1 MELLDFAVEVTK
13 DAGRLLLEKFG
24 HLKAT
29 EIGYKERRRNLVTIA
44 DTASERL
51 IVGRIKVEYPKHGIL
66 AEESEHVRTD
76 SEEIWI
82 IDPLDGTVNYA
93 HGFPTFSV
101 SVAFAVNWRIEVGV
115 VYSPYSDEL
124 FYAERGRGAFLN
136 GERIVVSE
144 VDELSRALLA
154 TGFAYIRDVTEH
166 NNLSNFNRL
175 NLKAE
180 GVRRL
185 GSAALDLAYLAA
197 GRLDGFW
204 ELFLSPWDVAAG
216 SLLVE
221 EAGGVVTDIAGG
233 GDFLFGYNIVA
244 TNGRIH
250 DELRNNLEPFPSG
263 IRYEIS

>member
-1 MELLDFAVEVTK
+1 MDFAIDLAK
-13 DAGRLLLEKFG
+13 DAGKLLLQKFG
-24 HLKAT
+24 HLRSG
-29 EIGYKERRRNLVTIA
+29 EMGYKGKRNLVTVA
-44 DTASERL
+44 DTDTEKMIIER
-51 IVGRIKVEYPKHGIL
+51 IRKAYPEHGIL
-66 AEESEHVRTD
+66 AEESEAVRTD
-76 SEEIWI
+76 SESVWI

-101 SVAFAVNWRIEVGV
+101 SIAFAVRWRIDVGV
-115 VYSPYSDEL
+115 VYSPYTDEL
-124 FYAERGRGAFLN
+124 FYAERGGGAFFN
-136 GERIVVSE
+136 GSKMSVSE
-144 VDELSRALLA
+144 TDDLSRALLA
-154 TGFAYIRDVTEH
+154 TGFAYIREFTEH

-233 GDFLFGYNIVA
+233 DDYLFGYNIVA
-244 TNGRIH
+244 SNGRIH
-250 DELRNNLEPFPSG
+250 EELRNNLEPFPAK
-263 IRYEIS
+263 IRYELS

>member
-1 MELLDFAVEVTK
+1 MMEFAIDVAK
-13 DAGRLLLEKFG
+13 DAGKLLLEKFG
-24 HLKAT
+24 HL
-29 EIGYKERRRNLVTIA
+29 ESREMGYKGKRNLVTVA
-44 DTASERL
+44 DTDSEKL
-51 IVGRIKVEYPKHGIL
+51 IIQRIMKTYPEYGIV
-66 AEESEHVRTD
+66 AEESEALRTD
-76 SEEIWI
+76 SESVWI

-101 SVAFAVNWRIEVGV
+101 SIALARRWRIEVGV
-115 VYSPYSDEL
+115 VYSPYTDEL
-124 FYAERGRGAFLN
+124 FYAERGNGAFFN
-136 GERIVVSE
+136 GSRMVVSE
-144 VDELSRALLA
+144 TGELSRALLA
-154 TGFAYIRDVTEH
+154 TGFAYIREFTEH

-221 EAGGVVTDIAGG
+221 EAGGMVTDIGG
-233 GDFLFGYNIVA
+233 GNDYLLGYNIVA
-244 TNGRIH
+244 SNGKIH
-250 DELRNNLEPFPSG
+250 EELRGNLEPFPSE
-263 IRYEIS
+263 IRYELS